1 MTLDEDMI
9 KSQNEKAREILLD
22 YHLYIEF
29 WSNREKE
36 GERILLVVQR
46 DFKNMSEMSLVKDKI
61 KEALGGTF

>member
-9 KSQNEKAREILLD
+9 KSQNEKTREILLD